1 MRILIIAALCI
12 LAVSCGN
19 QSTTDKT
26 DTDTIV
32 NEGPDTSTINT
43 PPAPAGTDTV
53 FTAFGN
59 EPFWALYVI
68 RDNKLL
74 FHPADGP
81 DVEAPYVAP
90 TQTDAIT
97 RRYNSAGDSATIELI
112 IIKKDCSDGMSDLTH
127 RFETNVKVNAITYRG
142 CGRE

>member
-1 MRILIIAALCI
+1 MRTIIITACCF

-19 QSTTDKT
+19 QSTTEKT
-26 DTDTIV
+26 DKDTIV
-32 NEGPDTSTINT
+32 NQAPDTTGNLTPST
-43 PPAPAGTDTV
+43 PVGTDTV

-90 TQTDAIT
+90 TQTDAMT
-97 RRYNSAGDSATIELI
+97 QRYNSAGDSATIELI
-112 IIKKDCSDGMSDLTH
+112 IIKRDCSDGMSDMTH
-127 RFETNVKVNAITYRG
+127 RFETSVKVNAVTYRG

>member
-1 MRILIIAALCI
+1 MRSMFIATLCF
-12 LAVSCGN
+12 LAISCGN

-26 DTDTIV
+26 EKDTTVMDSGDTAITV
-32 NEGPDTSTINT
+32 T
-43 PPAPAGTDTV
+43 PPANGGTDTV

-90 TQTDAIT
+90 TQTDAAT
-97 RRYNSAGDSATIELI
+97 QRYNSAGDSATIELI

-127 RFETNVKVNAITYRG
+127 RFETNVKVNAVTYRG